1 VNFSY
6 TVNDAELRATLA
18 KLPTRLL
25 TNVRKRGIRKP
36 LTKVRADLRALWRKA
51 KFRGKAPHRK
61 AIAAATRIDIRRVR
75 GNAIRGKVGVEYG
88 RKGGARARGMQR
100 IYHLLESGFRH
111 KSARQAGLL
120 GAVRGALG
128 IAKRI
133 PGRNISAGYV
143 RNNGKRIY
151 QEISR
156 AILVEARAALKGQT
170 A

>member
-18 KLPTRLL
+18 KLPTRLVA
-25 TNVRKRGIRKP
+25 NVRKRGIRKP

-51 KFRGKAPHRK
+51 KFRGKPPHRK
-61 AIAAATRIDIRRVR
+61 AISSATRIDIRRVR
-75 GNAIRGKVGVEYG
+75 NNVIRGKVGVEYG
-88 RKGGARARGMQR
+88 RKGGARAKGMQR
-100 IYHLLESGFRH
+100 IYHLLESGFKH
-111 KSARQAGLL
+111 KSAA
-120 GAVRGALG
+120 G

-133 PGRNISAGYV
+133 SGRNISAGYV
-143 RNNGKRIY
+143 RANGKRIY